1 MSSSQGSPR
10 RGQWSAEDPSSR
22 YGPLVGLVVVDVQ
35 NDFAD
40 PAGSLCVKGGS
51 EIVPLV
57 NAEIERALEAGG
69 AIVYTQDWHPAH
81 TPHFAADVASAGSL
95 RPGDLGRAAAC
106 GAVGA
111 RADRPQGCPRRRRLL
126 GLFDAGPGGRRS
138 NPDGTRGRGWPAP
151 ESSEFVVC
159 GLATDY
165 CVKATA
171 LGRPATGLRSGPAC
185 GRGSGGRP
193 LAGRRLAGPRRA
205 GGAGVVLIGDGT
217 GAR

>member
-69 AIVYTQDWHPAH
+69 AI
-81 TPHFAADVASAGSL
+81 AGSPAVAGGRL
-95 RPGDLGRAAAC
+95 VIGTDGGDLYC
-106 GAVGA
+106 LGA
-111 RADRPQGCPRRRRLL
+111 
-126 GLFDAGPGGRRS
+126 
-138 NPDGTRGRGWPAP
+138 
-151 ESSEFVVC
+151 
-159 GLATDY
+159 
-165 CVKATA
+165 K
-171 LGRPATGLRSGPAC
+171 
-185 GRGSGGRP
+185 
-193 LAGRRLAGPRRA
+193 
-205 GGAGVVLIGDGT
+205 
-217 GAR
+217 